1 MRGED
6 RAGERGQEHRGSAG
20 GGGTLGWH
28 ETLDSGQAREMVSG
42 GWVEEADGGI
52 EESPKSI

>member
-1 MRGED
+1 M
-6 RAGERGQEHRGSAG
+6 
-20 GGGTLGWH
+20 GWH